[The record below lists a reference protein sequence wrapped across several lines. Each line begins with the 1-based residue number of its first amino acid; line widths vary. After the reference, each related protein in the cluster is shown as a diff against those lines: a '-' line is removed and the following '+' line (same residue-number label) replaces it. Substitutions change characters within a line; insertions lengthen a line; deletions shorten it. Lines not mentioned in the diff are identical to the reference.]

1 MIITEEVKK
10 TVEGSAFLSLVTLN
24 PDGTPHPIIAGKGN
38 VSGDSVIFGIYKMDT
53 TQKNL
58 AKNKNAWVVAAT
70 MDGGPKGFR
79 LSGTATPKDKE
90 VVFAASKVEA
100 LI

>member
-1 MIITEEVKK
+1 MINETQKSV
-10 TVEGSAFLSLVTLN
+10 VENSAFITLVTLN
-24 PDGTPHPIIAGKGN
+24 PDGTAHPIIAGKAD
-38 VSGDSVIFGIYKMDT
+38 VQGDKLIFGIYKMET

-58 AKNKNAWVVAAT
+58 AANAAAWVVAAT

-79 LSGTATPKDKE
+79 FAGSA
-90 VVFAASKVEA
+90 VVDGKSLIFTVTNAEA